1 MKKLTGFLVMG
12 LIAGAV
18 SMPAFAR
25 ISQPQ
30 GAETTQTAQTD
41 DAARTKMYEDF
52 LAARKKYKDSQTAN
66 GPTVADDYKAA
77 YDIAKQYVEKYGA
90 ADDEYAKYVKN
101 FVSTYDTYQKAT
113 RRANVAKLVN
123 EKKYG
128 DAFTVGKQVLAD
140 DPNDLATLFELS
152 RGALLATSAGDEKYN
167 ADAAGYAK
175 KALELIGQGKTF
187 QEGKPIPNPDESVAV
202 LNYGLGVFSLKS
214 SPTDAAQYFLKVAQ
228 KNSTLKTSPQTYSLL
243 AEAYESEYVSVATDY
258 KTKFPDATAQATPEG
273 KAATEKVNGVTDRII
288 DAYARVVAYSGV
300 DPKFATLKTK
310 SMDRLTELYKY
321 RHEGSDAGLK
331 ELIAGITSKPLP
343 PVTGAQPAGTTSS
356 TVQPTGASR

>member
-1 MKKLTGFLVMG
+1 MKKLTGFLVVG
-12 LIAGAV
+12 LIAGAI

-30 GAETTQTAQTD
+30 GAAAAQTAQTD
-41 DAARTKMYEDF
+41 EAARSKMYEDF
-52 LAARKKYKDSQTAN
+52 LAARKKWKDSQTAN
-66 GPTVADDYKAA
+66 APTAADDYKAA

-113 RRANVAKLVN
+113 RRANVEKLVN
-123 EKKYG
+123 DKKYA
-128 DAFTVGKQVLAD
+128 DAYTLGKQVLAD
-140 DPNDLATLFELS
+140 DPNDLATLYVLS
-152 RGALLATSAGDEKYN
+152 RGALIATTSGDEKYN

-175 KALELIGQGKTF
+175 KAIELIDQGKTF
-187 QEGKPIPNPDESVAV
+187 QEGKPIPNKDDTVAL
-202 LNYGLGVFSLKS
+202 LNYELGVFSLKS
-214 SPTDAAQYFLKVAQ
+214 SPTDAAQYFLKVA
-228 KNSTLKTSPQTYSLL
+228 NNNNALKKDAQTYALL
-243 AEAYESEYVSVATDY
+243 GDAYEAEYLKVATDF

-273 KAATEKVNGVTDRII
+273 KAATEQVNAVTDRLI
-288 DAYARVVAYSGV
+288 DALARAVAYSGT
-300 DPKFATLKTK
+300 DPKYATLKTK

-343 PVTGAQPAGTTSS
+343 PITGAQPAGTTSS
-356 TVQPTGASR
+356 TVQPTGDSK